1 MEIIYLRTQ
10 RGVEYITGNNCE
22 RIKEHPSRG
31 EGDRWFYDVYDKD
44 EGIII
49 RIFDPM
55 EAHLEWS
62 ENTI

>member
-10 RGVEYITGNNCE
+10 RGVEYIAGNNCE
-22 RIKEHPSRG
+22 RIEEHPSRG
-31 EGDRWFYDVYDKD
+31 EGDKWFYDVYNKD

-55 EAHLEWS
+55 EVHLEWLGD
-62 ENTI
+62 TA